1 MGKRRDIKNDFAGK
15 PEARE
20 HLADIGAKLGDMKM
34 YLKNSDVC
42 ELNSYKYKAH
52 LWEKFLKWK

>member
-1 MGKRRDIKNDFAGK
+1 MGRIRDIKKNFAGK

-20 HLADIGAKLGDMKM
+20 LLEDIGAELGNMKM

-52 LWEKFLKWK
+52 LWERFWKWE